1 MDKFFASLLL
11 LDELALM
18 GIGLVL
24 MIFGGFFG
32 AFSLEPKVP
41 YRRVVYLW
49 FIALLSVALSIT
61 QLIWFLTPAAAEA
74 GLISPLI
81 LFGGVST
88 FLFGVGLYYG
98 SAARSLDMNGDTSAA
113 WYGFVP
119 IANLWLVFKGG
130 KAQVEDATSMPR
142 SAFSRL
148 VLDPIL
154 IIVAI
159 LILGTAQAIDTILE
173 DVPPYSWSDSQA
185 LTELLLDIRSSRS
198 VEENFAEEVRLSR
211 PSLPIRLDE
220 ITVMVGLEAIGK
232 TLRVTYDVERDIP
245 GFIPEFKQ
253 MLAPDQCKMFGFDI
267 NRGGIV
273 EMVYRGPDGGIID
286 TFRIMKGDCAP

>member
-1 MDKFFASLLL
+1 MDKFFVSLLL

-18 GIGLVL
+18 GIALVL
-24 MIFGGFFG
+24 MICGGFFG
-32 AFSLEPKVP
+32 AFFLEPKVP

-49 FIALLSVALSIT
+49 FIALLGLALSIA
-61 QLIWFLTPAAAEA
+61 QLILIFIPAAAEA

-81 LFGGVST
+81 LLVGAST
-88 FLFGVGLYYG
+88 FLFGAGIYYG
-98 SAARSLDMNGDTSAA
+98 SAARSLDISGDTSNA

-119 IANLWLVFKGG
+119 FANLWLMFKGG
-130 KAQVEDATSMPR
+130 KAQAEDVTSKPR

-154 IIVAI
+154 VIVAI
-159 LILGTAQAIDTILE
+159 LILGTGQALDQLFE
-173 DVPPYSWSDSQA
+173 DALFYNPRDSQV
-185 LTELLLDIRSSRS
+185 LTELLLDSRS
-198 VEENFAEEVRLSR
+198 VEDNFAEEVRVSR
-211 PSLPIRLDE
+211 PSLPIRVDD
-220 ITVMVGLEAIGK
+220 ITVLVGLDAIGK
-232 TLRVTYDVERDIP
+232 TLRLTYDVEQDIQS
-245 GFIPEFKQ
+245 FIPEFKQ
-253 MLAPDQCKMFGFDI
+253 MLAPDQCKMFGFNI